1 MTAYD
6 TRAILAECGA
16 VIESSHFVYASGRHG
31 STYVNKDA
39 VFLRPDLL
47 STLCLRLA
55 LANARLD
62 AEAVVGPAV
71 GGAILAQLV
80 AGHLISWSKTMR
92 GDVRAAF
99 ADKTA
104 DGGYAFARGYDAA
117 IAGKR
122 VLLVEDILTTGGS
135 VRKVADAARAAGAH
149 VVGAVALVNRGGVTA
164 ETVGVPTLS
173 SLVDLSFPS
182 WDETSCPLCAGG
194 VPVRT
199 DLGKGKDFLARKA
212 SSTPS

>member
-1 MTAYD
+1 MTAHD

-16 VIESSHFVYASGRHG
+16 VIESQHFVYASGRHG

-39 VFLRPDLL
+39 VFLRPDRL

-55 LANARLD
+55 LASAKLD
-62 AEAVVGPAV
+62 VEAVAGPAV

-80 AGHLISWSKTMR
+80 AGHLISWSQVR
-92 GDVRAAF
+92 REVRAAF
-99 ADKTA
+99 ADKTS

-135 VRKVADAARAAGAH
+135 CRKVADAARAAGAI
-149 VVGAVALVNRGGVTA
+149 VVGAAALVNRGGVTA
-164 ETVGVPTLS
+164 EAVGVPVLA
-173 SLVDLSFPS
+173 SLVDLAFPS
-182 WDETSCPLCAGG
+182 WDEAACPLCAGG

-199 DLGKGKDFLARKA
+199 DLGKGKEFLARKEQQ
-212 SSTPS
+212 P